1 MNNFQYYTPT
11 KVVFGRG
18 AEEETGNLIQ
28 AYGCTKVLVHYGS
41 GSVKRT
47 GLLERICRSLS
58 RRLGSHIL
66 CWEASYPT
74 HTYPL
79 YMKGSNCAKRKG
91 LTLFWP

>member
-18 AEEETGNLIQ
+18 TEEETGNLVQ
-28 AYGCTKVLVHYGS
+28 AYGCRKVLVHYGS

-47 GLLERICRSLS
+47 GLLERICRSLKEA
-58 RRLGSHIL
+58 GSHIL
-66 CWEASYPT
+66 RWEASYPI

-79 YMKGSNCAKRKG
+79 YTRGSNCAKRKG
-91 LTLFWP
+91 LTLSWP

>member
-41 GSVKRT
+41 GSVKVDRT
-47 GLLERICRSLS
+47 AGTDLPVSREGWDRIYYAG
-58 RRLGSHIL
+58 RRRN
-66 CWEASYPT
+66 PT

-79 YMKGSNCAKRKG
+79 YMKGSNCAKRRG